1 MEHVRTPK
9 GQLHEI
15 PIEFLASFSFAPF
28 GYITT
33 DKMEIFDFPKWS
45 LATSFI
51 RLLIHKAKNE
61 NDNRKLIR
69 NFCFL
74 NPQGKRNCKT
84 MHESMYVYILFD
96 TRIVAGTFVNGK

>member
-1 MEHVRTPK
+1 MEHVRTRK
-9 GQLHEI
+9 DQIQEI

-28 GYITT
+28 GHITP

-51 RLLIHKAKNE
+51 RFLIHKLKNE
-61 NDNRKLIR
+61 NDNRKLMR

-74 NPQGKRNCKT
+74 NPQEKRNCKT
-84 MHESMYVYILFD
+84 IHESMYVYILFD
-96 TRIVAGTFVNGK
+96 TRIVAGAFVNGK